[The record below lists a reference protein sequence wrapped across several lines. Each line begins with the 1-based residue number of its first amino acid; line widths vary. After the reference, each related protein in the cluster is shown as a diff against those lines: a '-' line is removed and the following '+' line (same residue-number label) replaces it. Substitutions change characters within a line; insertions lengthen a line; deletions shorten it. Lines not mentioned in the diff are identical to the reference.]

1 MQSSLVVPIQRLL
14 IMLGVLLAS
23 GGSKAADYTWAGNAS
38 YSQWNTAHAIW
49 WNGSTG
55 VVWPNLSTD
64 NAVFSSSSSQK
75 TVSAVNGILVGNMT
89 FTDTGYLLTGGTI
102 WPGSTITVSSAGHT
116 ATIRAKMTKQATL
129 AKAGNGTLVLEPTGG
144 NNSIYTLSVQAGTL
158 VHSGG
163 TTTGRTTGTG
173 AETKSSGILK
183 VTGGTL
189 SCPDFTINGNGSAGT
204 LTVEGSGRLN
214 TATLRLSANTGSAS
228 ATVINLNA
236 GGTIRATSLSL
247 AANQTS
253 NYKGTL
259 NFNGGVL
266 ESTGTGS
273 DPVYFI
279 GGENSDG
286 AAYPNVVANVLAGG
300 LIVDDRG
307 HTNLRIPQPLL
318 GATGDGGFTKRGA
331 GVVHLLGDNTFTG
344 GTKLEAG
351 TLSIN
356 ADARLGSVPAAPA
369 TNLAFLAASTLQ
381 AGADVTLGAN
391 RTVAIAPG
399 VTATFDPGA
408 NTLSIG
414 GIVTGG
420 AGSALNKVGEG
431 TLTLNPGEGR
441 TSQFDA
447 LKSTAGTLIIQSGT
461 NLVAGSTVVNEYKL
475 ADTFHVAGGTLR
487 VTGGLLKTT
496 GTGWA
501 QQNGAFEVS
510 GGTADFNSVS
520 QLLNAYAT
528 AGHVTVSGSG
538 VLDLSELRITQ
549 FSGTYEN
556 ATVNANAG
564 GAIRLH
570 RFFHDTASSTIR
582 GQVNLN
588 GGTLVAKSS
597 RTDFLG
603 STHANWLQGVR
614 VVVREGGAIIDS
626 NGFNIDS
633 KQPLHSG
640 APTDGGLV
648 KRGAGIFALANTNGY
663 NGATSV
669 EAGTL
674 RLAIDVALP
683 AANAVAVRAGA
694 VFDVNGKAQAL
705 ASLGG
710 AGTVANGAALTVTGT
725 IAPGD
730 GGTVGTLTLADKPA
744 SLSGAALTVTVAA
757 DGGADCL
764 AVQGDVDL
772 TGVKLAVE
780 NAGALDSGERYA
792 VASWTGSRDGALD
805 ESLLPRKWTVAYD
818 DVNGTASLRY
828 AWGTIITIQ

>member
-1 MQSSLVVPIQRLL
+1 MQSCLADRIQHLS
-14 IMLGVLLAS
+14 IVLGVLLAS
-23 GGSKAADYTWAGNAS
+23 GGARAADYTWSGNAS
-38 YSQWNTAHAIW
+38 YPQWNTGHAIW

-55 VVWPNLSTD
+55 VVWPNGTTD

-75 TVSAVNGILVGNMT
+75 NVSVANGILVGNMT
-89 FTDTGYLLTGGTI
+89 FTADGYVLTGGRVYSY
-102 WPGSTITVSSAGHT
+102 GNITVSGSSYT
-116 ATIRAKMTKQATL
+116 ATIRAYMTRTGTMT
-129 AKAGNGTLVLEPTGG
+129 KAGNGTLVLEPTGG

-163 TTTGRTTGTG
+163 TTTTSTTGTG
-173 AETKSSGILK
+173 ADTQSGGILK

-189 SCPDFTINGNGSAGT
+189 SAPFRTINGNGSSGT

-214 TATLRLSANTGSAS
+214 TGVFHIAGSAS
-228 ATVINLNA
+228 ATVLNLNA
-236 GGTIRATSLSL
+236 GGTIRATSLSM
-247 AANQTS
+247 ATPTYPS
-253 NYKGTL
+253 TL

-273 DPVYFI
+273 DLVYFI
-279 GGENSDG
+279 GGENNGG
-286 AAYPNVVANVLAGG
+286 AAYPNVTANILAGG

-307 HTNLRIPQPLL
+307 QTNLRIPQPLL
-318 GATGDGGFTKRGA
+318 GAAGDGGFTKRGA
-331 GVVHLLGDNTFTG
+331 GVVYLLGNNTFTG

-351 TLSIN
+351 TLFIN
-356 ADARLGSVPAAPA
+356 GAARLGSNPAAPT
-369 TNLAFLAASTLQ
+369 TNLSFLASSTLW
-381 AGADVTLGAN
+381 ASGTFTLDAN

-399 VTATFDPGA
+399 ATATFDTSA
-408 NTLSIG
+408 LTIG

-420 AGSALNKVGEG
+420 AGSALNKIGAG
-431 TLTLNPGEGR
+431 TLTLDPGAAR

-447 LKSTAGTLIIQSGT
+447 LKCTAGTLIIQSGT
-461 NLVAGSTVVNEYKL
+461 NLVAGSTVVGDYKL
-475 ADTFHVAGGTLR
+475 ADTLHVAGGTLR

-614 VVVREGGAIIDS
+614 FVVREGGAIIDS
-626 NGFNIDS
+626 NGFNVDS

-640 APTDGGLV
+640 AAADGGLV
-648 KRGAGIFALANTNGY
+648 KRGAGIFALASTNGY
-663 NGATSV
+663 NGATVV

-674 RLAIDVALP
+674 RLDTDAALP
-683 AANAVAVRAGA
+683 AANAVAVRTGA
-694 VFDVNGKAQAL
+694 TFDLNGKAQTL
-705 ASLGG
+705 ATLGG
-710 AGTVANGAALTVTGT
+710 AGTVANGAALTVTGM

-730 GGTVGTLTLADKPA
+730 GDTVGTLTLATMPT

-757 DGGADCL
+757 DGGAGCL

>member
-1 MQSSLVVPIQRLL
+1 MQSCLADRIQHLS
-14 IMLGVLLAS
+14 IVLGVLLAS

-102 WPGSTITVSSAGHT
+102 WPGATITVSSSGHT
-116 ATIRAKMTKQATL
+116 ATIQARLSKTATL
-129 AKAGNGTLVLEPTGG
+129 AKAGNGILVLEPTGG
-144 NNSIYTLSVQAGTL
+144 NNSISTLSVRGGTL

-163 TTTGRTTGTG
+163 TTTTSTTGTG
-173 AETKSSGILK
+173 ADTQSGGILK

-189 SCPDFTINGNGSAGT
+189 SAPFRTINGNGSSGT

-214 TATLRLSANTGSAS
+214 TGVFRIAGSAS
-228 ATVINLNA
+228 ATVLNLNA
-236 GGTIRATSLSL
+236 GGTIRATSLSM
-247 AANQTS
+247 ATPTYPS
-253 NYKGTL
+253 TL

-273 DPVYFI
+273 DLVYFI
-279 GGENSDG
+279 GGENNGG
-286 AAYPNVVANVLAGG
+286 AAYPNVVANILAGG

-307 HTNLRIPQPLL
+307 QTNLRIPQPLL

-331 GVVHLLGDNTFTG
+331 GVVHLLGNNTFTG
-344 GTKLEAG
+344 GSKLEAG
-351 TLSIN
+351 TLNID
-356 ADARLGSVPAAPA
+356 ADARLGATPAAPA
-369 TNLAFLAASTLQ
+369 TNLSFLASSTLQ
-381 AGADVTLGAN
+381 AGANVTLGAN

-408 NTLSIG
+408 NTLAIG
-414 GIVTGG
+414 GIVTGA
-420 AGSALNKVGEG
+420 AGSALNKVGAG
-431 TLTLNPGEGR
+431 TLTLDPGEGR

-501 QQNGAFEVS
+501 QQNGALEIG

-556 ATVNANAG
+556 ATVNVDAG

-614 VVVREGGAIIDS
+614 FVVREGGAIIDS
-626 NGFNIDS
+626 NGFEVYS
-633 KQPLHSG
+633 MQPLHSG
-640 APTDGGLV
+640 ATVDGGLV
-648 KRGAGIFALANTNGY
+648 KRGTGIFGLSSTNGY
-663 NGATSV
+663 NGATTV

-674 RLAIDVALP
+674 RLGIDAALP
-683 AANAVAVRAGA
+683 AANAVAVRTGA
-694 VFDVNGKAQAL
+694 TFDLNGKAQTL
-705 ASLGG
+705 ATLGG
-710 AGTVANGAALTVTGT
+710 AGTVANGAALTVTGM

>member
-1 MQSSLVVPIQRLL
+1 MQSSLVVRIQRLS

-38 YSQWNTAHAIW
+38 YPQWNTAHAIW

-55 VVWPNLSTD
+55 VVWPNGTTD

-102 WPGSTITVSSAGHT
+102 WPDATITVSSSGHT
-116 ATIRAKMTKQATL
+116 ATIQARLSKTATL
-129 AKAGNGTLVLEPTGG
+129 AKAGNGILVLEPTGG
-144 NNSIYTLSVQAGTL
+144 NNSISTLSVRGGTL

-163 TTTGRTTGTG
+163 TTTTSTTGTG
-173 AETKSSGILK
+173 ADTQSGGILK

-189 SCPDFTINGNGSAGT
+189 SAPFRTINGNGSAGT

-214 TATLRLSANTGSAS
+214 TGVFRIAGSAS
-228 ATVINLNA
+228 ATVLNLNA
-236 GGTIRATSLSL
+236 GGTIRATSLSM
-247 AANQTS
+247 ATPTYPS
-253 NYKGTL
+253 TL

-273 DPVYFI
+273 DLVYFI
-279 GGENSDG
+279 GGENNGG
-286 AAYPNVVANVLAGG
+286 AAYPNVVANILAGG
-300 LIVDDRG
+300 LVVDDRG
-307 HTNLRIPQPLL
+307 QTNLRIPQPLL
-318 GATGDGGFTKRGA
+318 GA
-331 GVVHLLGDNTFTG
+331 
-344 GTKLEAG
+344 
-351 TLSIN
+351 
-356 ADARLGSVPAAPA
+356 
-369 TNLAFLAASTLQ
+369 
-381 AGADVTLGAN
+381 
-391 RTVAIAPG
+391 
-399 VTATFDPGA
+399 
-408 NTLSIG
+408 
-414 GIVTGG
+414 
-420 AGSALNKVGEG
+420 AGSALNKVGAG

-501 QQNGAFEVS
+501 QQNGALEIV

-556 ATVNANAG
+556 ATVNVDAG

-582 GQVNLN
+582 GQVNFD

-597 RTDFLG
+597 RTDFMG
-603 STHANWLQGVR
+603 ATHANWLQGVR
-614 VVVREGGAIIDS
+614 FVVREGGAIIDS
-626 NGFNIDS
+626 NGFEVYS
-633 KQPLHSG
+633 MQPLHSG
-640 APTDGGLV
+640 ATTDGGLV
-648 KRGAGIFALANTNGY
+648 KRGSGIFGLSSTNGY
-663 NGATSV
+663 NGATAV

-674 RLAIDVALP
+674 RLGIDAALP

-694 VFDVNGKAQAL
+694 TFDLNGKAQTL
-705 ASLGG
+705 ATLGG
-710 AGTVANGAALTVTGT
+710 AGTVANGAALTVTGM

-818 DVNGTASLRY
+818 DANGTASLRY